1 MEINPID
8 TFLATH
14 MAPRRPGLPS
24 YLERACREPGIHT
37 PMTARDEAAEIVA
50 VLMPAG
56 GPACEEIPIEW
67 VGTTKE
73 RRTVHG

>member
-1 MEINPID
+1 MEISPID

-14 MAPRRPGLPS
+14 MAPRRPGLPT
-24 YLERACREPGIHT
+24 YFERACRELGIHT
-37 PMTARDEAAEIVA
+37 PMADEAAEIVA

-67 VGTTKE
+67 VGTTKDC
-73 RRTVHG
+73 RTVHG